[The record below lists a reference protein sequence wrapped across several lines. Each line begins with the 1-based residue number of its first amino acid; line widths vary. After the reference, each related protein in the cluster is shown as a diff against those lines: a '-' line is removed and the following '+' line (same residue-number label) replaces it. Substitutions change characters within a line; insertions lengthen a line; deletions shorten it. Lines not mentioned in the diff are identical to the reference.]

1 MAKRAPKT
9 SGEKATKAAKAL
21 KAEALPEASRLTPA
35 PIALGAII
43 GQDRGVKV
51 LQDAMRSGRIHH
63 AWIFHGP
70 AGVGKCTA
78 ALAFAAVL
86 LDSTSAPG
94 LSGEIAPDPDS
105 STQRLLASGTHPD
118 LHLVVKEL
126 AKFHDDATVR
136 SRKLA
141 SIPIDVLRDF
151 VLAPGALNASVR
163 SEAMAA
169 KVFIIDE
176 AELLNTA
183 GQNALLKF
191 LEEPPERTVIIL
203 VTSAEEYLLPTIRSR
218 CQRVFFGP
226 LSRADLKRW
235 AKGAGLEVPS
245 EQEEWLMEFAAGSP
259 GMLRAA
265 IVENLGA
272 WWERLGAL
280 LAKAD
285 KGEYAAEL
293 GPAMHELID
302 AWAKEFAEKDD
313 NNSKEL
319 GNRMAC
325 ERMLRLVAA
334 HLRRGLSRTDP
345 ARAADRLDAI
355 RQAERALDA
364 NVNMLFVFER
374 LAAEISL
381 PVGVAGAV
389 GAG

>member
-1 MAKRAPKT
+1 MAKRSTKPKA
-9 SGEKATKAAKAL
+9 EKASKAL
-21 KAEALPEASRLTPA
+21 KAEALPEAPRLTPA
-35 PIALGAII
+35 PIALSALI
-43 GQDRGVKV
+43 GHDRAAKV

-78 ALAFAAVL
+78 ALAFGAVL
-86 LDSTSAPG
+86 LDPTSAPG

-105 STQRLLASGTHPD
+105 QTQRLLASGTHPD

-163 SEAMAA
+163 SEAMAS

-176 AELLNTA
+176 AELLNIA

-218 CQRVFFGP
+218 CQRVFFGS
-226 LSRADLKRW
+226 LSDADLRRW
-235 AKGAGLEVPS
+235 ARGAGLELPA
-245 EQEEWLMEFAAGSP
+245 EQEAWLLEFASGSP
-259 GMLRAA
+259 GMLAAA
-265 IVENLGA
+265 ITENLAA
-272 WWERLGAL
+272 WWEKLSPL
-280 LAKAD
+280 LARAD

-302 AWAKEFAEKDD
+302 AWAKDFADKDD

-355 RQAERALDA
+355 RQAERALDS

-381 PVGVAGAV
+381 PAGTPAL
-389 GAG
+389 A